1 MHQVSKPRSANHSIT
16 EECGRPDT
24 SRSKVG
30 CEAIEEPC
38 TKKRVPFGAPAAEGL
53 CHRKSLTSPL
63 RVQCS
68 VPFIPGGPWRRI
80 GRAPY
85 FKAFYARIRPL
96 EGRRAGRSRGGGP
109 FGHVSQAAHAPRA
122 RARRAP
128 GDPGEGSW
136 HLADLD
142 LAAVRR
148 RGARAGG
155 RACGGGLQARRPL

>member
-16 EECGRPDT
+16 EECGRPGT

-38 TKKRVPFGAPAAEGL
+38 TKKSVAFGAPAADGL
-53 CHRKSLTSPL
+53 CQRKSLTSPL

-68 VPFIPGGPWRRI
+68 VPFIAWSSLASNC
-80 GRAPY
+80 RAPY

-96 EGRRAGRSRGGGP
+96 EGRRAL
-109 FGHVSQAAHAPRA
+109 GHVSEAAHAPRA
-122 RARRAP
+122 GARRAP
-128 GDPGEGSW
+128 SDPGEGSR

-142 LAAVRR
+142 LAAVCR
-148 RGARAGG
+148 RGAA
-155 RACGGGLQARRPL
+155 AR

>member
-16 EECGRPDT
+16 EECGLPGT

-38 TKKRVPFGAPAAEGL
+38 TKKMVPFGAPAAEGL
-53 CHRKSLTSPL
+53 CQRKSLTSPL

-68 VPFIPGGPWRRI
+68 VPFIPCLSFLLVLSVGL

-85 FKAFYARIRPL
+85 FKAFCARIRPL

-109 FGHVSQAAHAPRA
+109 AAR
-122 RARRAP
+122 
-128 GDPGEGSW
+128 GEEG
-136 HLADLD
+136 
-142 LAAVRR
+142 
-148 RGARAGG
+148 
-155 RACGGGLQARRPL
+155 P